1 MCSSTCELGPKSVHR
16 GGIQGVLWVVLLMH
30 ELELSPAAALQH
42 YFEKK
47 SHALLHGAAVPLLAV
62 LPLLPQVEPAGGTW
76 GPSSAQG

>member
-1 MCSSTCELGPKSVHR
+1 
-16 GGIQGVLWVVLLMH
+16 MH